1 MRALYGCFLVL
12 AALQVDV
19 LRPIDAIPAHIA
31 GRFRDP
37 TGFQQSSSG
46 QYFVFDRRSHV
57 VFGVDEAQTSAWEIV
72 HIGGE
77 EGRIIDPSA
86 FAVGADG
93 TFAVADAPGGR
104 ERIQIF
110 TPAGFRT
117 SGFVLPARQT
127 PRLLFDGFVLN
138 GIGSL
143 QFTGTRILISQP
155 ETGSLV
161 TEYALDGSVV
171 RTVGQLRKTGHE
183 NDRDVHVAL
192 NGGMPLVTSDGGLF
206 FVFQTG
212 EPIVRKYD
220 REGRLVFERHVEG
233 REIDDVV
240 AKLPT
245 TWPTRRDADG
255 EIAMVTPTVR
265 TAAVDRD
272 GNVWIAFVVP
282 YTFVYDRDGDKIR
295 TVQFRAT
302 GIMAPHSL
310 FFGRSGRVLVTPG
323 LYEFSVAREPH
334 AVPPFLPFLPF
345 LPFPPFPPAQ
355 SQ

>member
-1 MRALYGCFLVL
+1 MLRALGGSLLLF

-37 TGFQQSSSG
+37 TGFQQASSG

-57 VFGVDEAQTSAWEIV
+57 VFGVDAARTSAWEIV

-77 EGRIIDPSA
+77 EGRIIDPTA
-86 FAVGADG
+86 FAVAPDG

-104 ERIQIF
+104 ERIQVF

-117 SGFVLPARQT
+117 SGFTLPARHT
-127 PRLLFDGFVLN
+127 PRLVFDGFVLN

-161 TEYALDGSVV
+161 TEYALDGRVV
-171 RTVGQLRKTGHE
+171 GTVGHLRKTGHE
-183 NDRDVHVAL
+183 NDRNLHVAL
-192 NGGMPLVTSDGGLF
+192 NGGMPLVTPDGGLF

-212 EPIVRKYD
+212 EPIVQKYD
-220 REGRLVFERHVEG
+220 REGRLLFERHVEG
-233 REIDDVV
+233 REIDEVV

-245 TWPTRRDADG
+245 TWPTGRDADG
-255 EIAMVTPTVR
+255 EVAMVTPTVR

-272 GNVWIAFVVP
+272 VNLWIAFVVP
-282 YTFVYDRDGDKIR
+282 YTFVYDREGDKFR

-302 GIMAPHSL
+302 GVMAPNSL

-323 LYEFSVAREPH
+323 LYEFSVAGQAGRAPLPPIQPVLF
-334 AVPPFLPFLPF
+334 VPY
-345 LPFPPFPPAQ
+345 Q
-355 SQ
+355 

>member
-1 MRALYGCFLVL
+1 MLRALGGSLLLF

-37 TGFQQSSSG
+37 TGFQQASSG

-57 VFGVDEAQTSAWEIV
+57 VFGVDAARTSAWEIV

-77 EGRIIDPSA
+77 EGRIIDPTA
-86 FAVGADG
+86 FAVAPDG

-104 ERIQIF
+104 ERIQVF

-117 SGFVLPARQT
+117 SGFTLPARHT
-127 PRLLFDGFVLN
+127 PRLVFDGFVLN

-161 TEYALDGSVV
+161 TEYALDGRVV
-171 RTVGQLRKTGHE
+171 GTVGHLRKTDHE
-183 NDRDVHVAL
+183 NDRNLHVAL
-192 NGGMPLVTSDGGLF
+192 NGGMPLVTPDGGLF

-212 EPIVRKYD
+212 EPIVQKYD
-220 REGRLVFERHVEG
+220 REGRLLFERHVEG
-233 REIDDVV
+233 REIDEVV

-255 EIAMVTPTVR
+255 EVAMVTPTVR

-272 GNVWIAFVVP
+272 VNLWIAFVVP
-282 YTFVYDRDGDKIR
+282 YTFVYDREGDKFR

-302 GIMAPHSL
+302 GIMAPNNL

-323 LYEFSVAREPH
+323 LYEFSVAGQAGRAPLPPIQPVLS
-334 AVPPFLPFLPF
+334 VPYR
-345 LPFPPFPPAQ
+345 
-355 SQ
+355 